1 MSKFFRRIGRY
12 FREGFWGVV
21 RHFAMAISSASA
33 VTITLT
39 LISIFLM
46 FSFNLDQFTR
56 EIEGTVQVSATLN
69 YDCDSEDETRIRSAI
84 LNIAGVDKVTYK
96 TSDEEFDYFVEMYDA
111 DGKAGLREIYADQ
124 HPMHAAYY
132 INVTSDADL
141 KYIAEEVAKIDGIY
155 ETSYGGEGA
164 VLLMDALDSVRYG
177 GLILV
182 GALSALAIF
191 LISNTIKLTIYAR
204 NKEIGIM
211 RAVGASNADIR
222 FPFVIEGILIG
233 ILGSLIP
240 VGLTIFGYIYLYQ
253 LLGGVLLTQMWP
265 LIPAH
270 PFVLYLAAILVI
282 AGVTVGLVGSF
293 FSVSKYLRWK
303 R

>member
-12 FREGFWGVV
+12 FKEGFWGVV
-21 RHFAMAISSASA
+21 RHGAMALSSASA

-39 LISIFLM
+39 IISIFLM

-56 EIEGTVQVSATLN
+56 EIEGTVQVSATLE
-69 YDCDSEDETRIRSAI
+69 YECDGEDELRIRDAI
-84 LNIAGVDKVTYK
+84 LKIEGVDKVTYK
-96 TSDEEFDYFVEMYDA
+96 TSEEEFDYFVEMYDA
-111 DGKAGLREIYADQ
+111 DGKAGLREIYGDQ

-132 INVTSDADL
+132 INVTSNADL
-141 KYIAEEVAKIDGIY
+141 KMIASEVAKIEGIY

-177 GLILV
+177 GMILV
-182 GALSALAIF
+182 AALSALAIF

-204 NKEIGIM
+204 NKEIAIM

-222 FPFVIEGILIG
+222 FPYVIEGILIG
-233 ILGSLIP
+233 LLGSLVP
-240 VGLTIFGYIYLYQ
+240 VALTIFGYIYLYRF
-253 LLGGVLLTQMWP
+253 LGGVLLTQMWP
-265 LIPAH
+265 LIEPH
-270 PFVLYLAAILVI
+270 PFVLYLSGILVA
-282 AGVTVGLVGSF
+282 AGVIVGLLGSF

>member
-12 FREGFWGVV
+12 FKEGFWGVV
-21 RHFAMAISSASA
+21 RHGAMAISSASA
-33 VTITLT
+33 VTITLM

-56 EIEGTVQVSATLN
+56 EIEGTVQVSATLD
-69 YDCDSEDETRIRSAI
+69 YECDGEDELRIRSAI
-84 LNIAGVDKVTYK
+84 LSIEGVDKVTYK
-96 TSDEEFDYFVEMYDA
+96 TSEEEFDYFVEMYDA
-111 DGKAGLREIYADQ
+111 DGRAGLREIYGEEQ
-124 HPMHAAYY
+124 PMHAAYY
-132 INVTSDADL
+132 INVTSNADL
-141 KYIAEEVAKIDGIY
+141 KMIAEEVSKIEGIY

-177 GLILV
+177 GFILV
-182 GALSALAIF
+182 AALSALAIF

-204 NKEIGIM
+204 NKEIAIM

-222 FPFVIEGILIG
+222 FPYVIEGILIG

-240 VGLTIFGYIYLYQ
+240 VAFTVFGYIYLYQ

-265 LIPAH
+265 LIEPH
-270 PFVLYLAAILVI
+270 PFVLYLSAILVI
-282 AGVTVGLVGSF
+282 AGVAVGLVGSF